1 MKGVLVGFAAQHHTI
16 NHLHKA
22 FCLREACDAAIDDN
36 SELREG
42 FFDGEHPLIAQGR
55 DFAIFFWA
63 QSRQDGDSGVND
75 KYLTP
80 AAATFSTN

>member
-1 MKGVLVGFAAQHHTI
+1 MQDEGVLVGFMTQHHTI

-22 FCLREACDAAIDDN
+22 FCLREACDAAIDN

-42 FFDGEHPLIAQGR
+42 FFDGEPRSAGG
-55 DFAIFFWA
+55 DFAIFFRA

-75 KYLTP
+75 KYP
-80 AAATFSTN
+80 AAATSSTN